1 MARFSAQFTQRVRD
15 ATDLVELAGEYT
27 ELRRVGADRMSGRC
41 PLHDERTPSFTVTPS
56 RQLFKCFGC
65 DAGGDALSFVQLKEG
80 LGFPAALEFLAR
92 RAAIELQRED
102 DDPAA
107 DERRR
112 RRARQLDLLERA
124 AAFYAAHLRSPRSAQ
139 AALAAEYL
147 ATRGLNGPIRER
159 FTLGFAPP
167 AGSALLIA
175 GQAAG
180 FAPREIVDA
189 GLSARPRAGG
199 AVLDRFRGRLMFPV
213 CDAQGRVVGFGA
225 RKLDGVRGPKYVNSP
240 ASPIYRKSEL
250 LYAAHHARAAA
261 AKAGIVIVVEGYT
274 DALAMHQAGILNTVA
289 LMGTAITDRQVATLK
304 RLAPTVVLMLDGDD
318 AGAQAILRAAEVARP
333 SGLRL
338 LVAPLPAGS
347 DPADLLRSQGAEAV
361 RALIANAH
369 AFERFHVQQHLD
381 RADLSCAEGKDQLV
395 RELRPVFA
403 DMPSSAVREDLVESV
418 AATLQLQPVLVR
430 SWMTPA
436 PDVRAD
442 DDRRPPAHLPQ
453 SNEPSSTRL
462 EERALL
468 LRCISDPAAACD
480 LLVGQ
485 PLEQLFDDEL
495 HRRAAAHIR
504 DHPTT
509 PTTGLPTEDH
519 HLVSFI
525 TGLLGAPVR
534 THVDPRQIGDPDGD
548 H

>member
-92 RAAIELQRED
+92 RASIELQRED

-107 DERRR
+107 DERRK

-147 ATRGLNGPIRER
+147 ATRGLNGPIGER
-159 FTLGFAPP
+159 FALGFAPP

-189 GLSARPRAGG
+189 GLTGRPRAGG

-240 ASPIYRKSEL
+240 ASPIYRKREL

-261 AKAGIVIVVEGYT
+261 AKAGVVIVVEGYT
-274 DALAMHQAGILNTVA
+274 DALAMHQAGILNAVA
-289 LMGTAITDRQVATLK
+289 LMGTAVTDKQVATLK

-318 AGAQAILRAAEVARP
+318 AGARRSCVPQRSPAHRACDCSSPRCPPAATPLICSAAKALKPSARSSPARTRSSASTSSSTSIARTSAAPKAKTSSSENCAP
-333 SGLRL
+333 SSQRC
-338 LVAPLPAGS
+338 LPAPFAKNS
-347 DPADLLRSQGAEAV
+347 W
-361 RALIANAH
+361 RASPPH
-369 AFERFHVQQHLD
+369 C
-381 RADLSCAEGKDQLV
+381 SCS
-395 RELRPVFA
+395 PY
-403 DMPSSAVREDLVESV
+403 SSGR
-418 AATLQLQPVLVR
+418 
-430 SWMTPA
+430 
-436 PDVRAD
+436 
-442 DDRRPPAHLPQ
+442 
-453 SNEPSSTRL
+453 
-462 EERALL
+462 
-468 LRCISDPAAACD
+468 
-480 LLVGQ
+480 G
-485 PLEQLFDDEL
+485 
-495 HRRAAAHIR
+495 
-504 DHPTT
+504 
-509 PTTGLPTEDH
+509 
-519 HLVSFI
+519 
-525 TGLLGAPVR
+525 
-534 THVDPRQIGDPDGD
+534 
-548 H
+548 